1 MSDDFSS
8 NVHTLGS
15 VTVGGAATGELEHLG
30 GQNLEAM
37 AGRRCTIDLRGSR
50 ADRGTPGD
58 RHRRGIH
65 VADST
70 LMPGTK
76 NDDGGEDFNRRATF
90 TSTAKVMRK
99 SGSQFPITGM
109 LFAVLIS
116 AASPPAV
123 GSTGCAGYAKPLN
136 RAESFW
142 RQAEEQQVRACI
154 RRFGVA
160 PSDNEEN
167 LMPLHLAA
175 WFSGNPAVITALLQ
189 GGAEPNAKLDAKSA
203 QGATPLHIAAK
214 FNSNPAIFQ
223 ALLNG
228 GAEPNAKSAQGSTP
242 LHIAAQEN
250 SNPAVVEA
258 LLNGGAEI
266 NAKNVQ
272 GATPL
277 HVAANFNSDPAILK
291 ALLEGGADPKAE
303 TLGKTAFDLARNNPK
318 LRGSDAFRQLRE
330 AQEAPKSVPDTL
342 DLTKED
348 YLAIQRLL
356 NEKGFR
362 AGPEDGRW
370 GSKSRGALLAFQ
382 AQGGLRQTGV
392 PNKATRKALGFQ
404 ETAESETRDVVG
416 AKDGVALRDVC
427 GAGQEL
433 EPGQGCR
440 IPGGGEF
447 KVESDGCVKEI
458 PDVPGP
464 TSTSKGL
471 ISGGFNFKT
480 GENTMSTCIR
490 GHVGKG
496 KFSARYDAEKSV
508 WRIESLPE
516 AN

>member
-1 MSDDFSS
+1 M
-8 NVHTLGS
+8 H
-15 VTVGGAATGELEHLG
+15 
-30 GQNLEAM
+30 
-37 AGRRCTIDLRGSR
+37 
-50 ADRGTPGD
+50 
-58 RHRRGIH
+58 
-65 VADST
+65 
-70 LMPGTK
+70 
-76 NDDGGEDFNRRATF
+76 
-90 TSTAKVMRK
+90 
-99 SGSQFPITGM
+99 
-109 LFAVLIS
+109 
-116 AASPPAV
+116 
-123 GSTGCAGYAKPLN
+123 
-136 RAESFW
+136 
-142 RQAEEQQVRACI
+142 QAI
-154 RRFGVA
+154 RVA

-167 LMPLHLAA
+167 LAPLHLAA

-214 FNSNPAIFQ
+214 FNSDPAIFQ
-223 ALLNG
+223 ALLKG

-258 LLNGGAEI
+258 LLKGGAGP

-277 HVAANFNSDPAILK
+277 HVAANFNPDPAILK

-303 TLGKTAFDLARNNPK
+303 ALGETAFDLARNNPK
-318 LRGSDAFRQLRE
+318 LRGSDVYRQLRE
-330 AQEAPKSVPDTL
+330 AQEEPKATPDTL

-348 YLAIQRLL
+348 FRAIQRLL

-362 AGPEDGRW
+362 AGPEDGQW
-370 GSKSRGALLAFQ
+370 GSKSRGALRAFQ
-382 AQGGLRQTGV
+382 AQGGLGQTGL
-392 PNKATRKALGFQ
+392 PDKATRKALGFQ
-404 ETAESETRDVVG
+404 ETAESETRDVGG
-416 AKDGVALRDVC
+416 AKDGVASRDAC
-427 GAGQEL
+427 GVGQGL

-447 KVESDGCVKEI
+447 KVESDGCVTEV

-464 TSTSKGL
+464 TSTSKVSL
-471 ISGGFNFKT
+471 SGGFNFKT
-480 GENTMSTCIR
+480 GENTMSMCIR